1 MSGDRVGGGGR
12 KKTATLAAVARYVL
26 TSAGT
31 RFFAICEAL
40 RVVYLRLTI
49 TGNGDCNHCNYSRI
63 RCITCCMENANHSCF
78 TCDMRPDRTFCDLPS
93 EALQAFDGIKE
104 LASVPRG
111 ATLFNEGRHSRGIFV
126 LCEGR
131 AKLSITSKEAGGKR
145 LMLRVAGPGEVLGL
159 SATMS
164 GNPYEVT
171 AEMLDDAQVAF
182 IRRKDLLHFLR
193 EHRDACLQVVHL
205 LSQDLH
211 AAYDRVRSIGLSRVR
226 HTHFANMQRA
236 N

>member
-1 MSGDRVGGGGR
+1 
-12 KKTATLAAVARYVL
+12 
-26 TSAGT
+26 
-31 RFFAICEAL
+31 
-40 RVVYLRLTI
+40 
-49 TGNGDCNHCNYSRI
+49 
-63 RCITCCMENANHSCF
+63 MENATQHSCF
-78 TCDMRPDRTFCDLPS
+78 QCEMRPDRMFCDLPS
-93 EALQAFDGIKE
+93 EALQAFDGIKQ
-104 LASVPRG
+104 LAAVPRG
-111 ATLFNEGRHSRGIFV
+111 STLFIEAKHARGIFV

-131 AKLSITSKEAGGKR
+131 AKLSVSSKEEGGKR

-164 GNPYEVT
+164 GKPYEVT

-193 EHRDACLQVVHL
+193 DHREACLQVVHL

-211 AAYDRVRSIGLSRVR
+211 TAYDRVRSIGLS
-226 HTHFANMQRA
+226 HTRRPRFPHSPRA